1 MRIMDD
7 PYPETPGQRERAL
20 DSIREQ
26 IESWPDVPPEFKEIA
41 KSRTESFLLRRKEQA
56 PPNLKFYGGQL
67 GWTHWV
73 IKDDDLKLL
82 GQLGPAAM
90 AIVTFAAV
98 PTAPFA
104 VMAFGLAL
112 SMIGIARE
120 FKAKSVIVDPEDYFV
135 LMTLKQAGP
144 SNLDQISEML
154 SGLHIY
160 GSGVWDQ
167 PRTLHAL
174 NKLKQVAQ
182 RNGTSTALVNELSDG
197 RWSTSGI

>member
-20 DSIREQ
+20 DSIREE
-26 IESWPDVPPEFKEIA
+26 IDSWRDVPPEFKEIA
-41 KSRTESFLLRRKEQA
+41 KTRTESFLFSRKEQA
-56 PPNLKFYGGQL
+56 PSNLKFYGGQL

-90 AIVTFAAV
+90 AIVTFVAV

-120 FKAKSVIVDPEDYFV
+120 FKAKSVLVDPEDYFV

-144 SNLDQISEML
+144 SDLDQISKML
-154 SGLHIY
+154 SGLHIF
-160 GSGVWDQ
+160 GNGVWDQ
-167 PRTLHAL
+167 TRALAAL
-174 NKLKQVAQ
+174 NKLKEVAQ
-182 RNGTSTALVNELSDG
+182 RNGTSTALVNQLSDG

>member
-167 PRTLHAL
+167 PRTLAAL

>member
-7 PYPETPGQRERAL
+7 PYPETPGQRARAL

-26 IESWPDVPPEFKEIA
+26 IESWADVPPEFKEIA
-41 KSRTESFLLRRKEQA
+41 KSRTELFLLRRKEPA
-56 PPNLKFYGGQL
+56 PSTFKFYGGQL

-90 AIVTFAAV
+90 AIVTFLAV

-120 FKAKSVIVDPEDYFV
+120 FKAKSVIVDPEDYFI

-144 SNLDQISEML
+144 SDLDQISNML
-154 SGLHIY
+154 SGVHIY
-160 GSGVWDQ
+160 GRGVWDQ
-167 PRTLHAL
+167 ARALAAL